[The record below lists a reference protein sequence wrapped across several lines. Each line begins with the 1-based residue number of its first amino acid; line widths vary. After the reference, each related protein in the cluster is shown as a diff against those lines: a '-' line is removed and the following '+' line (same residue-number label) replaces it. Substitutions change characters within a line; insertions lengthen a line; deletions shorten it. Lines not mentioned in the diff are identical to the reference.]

1 MKHTIED
8 FQKIGKKLKE
18 RLELETEI
26 ISIKFIKKVSQIP
39 DGFLRPFNDTGNK
52 MTLCMAMAAARY
64 ENKKV
69 AITADD
75 NPCTPV
81 SIAQGWAKAPMLPL
95 LKSQVVNKWNK
106 DILSV
111 IRLNNSR
118 YRLGGL
124 GAQWPLSRFIGHKG
138 FMVSPL
144 SQTPFVPDTVVLYGY
159 PLQITHVAQAFSV
172 EGKYV
177 PRGVAAG
184 FGESCWAAG
193 LFPLKSKN
201 PVFILGGFGERVF
214 AQVKNYEVAMG
225 MPGVMAFYVDE
236 YLYTAGGGEHNLLK
250 MLQNPPREV
259 SENVFPG
266 WHDVRNIMKY

>member
-1 MKHTIED
+1 MTYLTED
-8 FQKIGKKLKE
+8 YRNIGKKLKE
-18 RLELETEI
+18 RLELETELI
-26 ISIKFIKKVSQIP
+26 AVKFIKNVSQIP
-39 DGFLRPFNDTGNK
+39 GDFIRPLNDTGKK

-64 ENKKV
+64 ENNNV

-95 LKSQVVNKWNK
+95 LKSQVDNKWNK

-118 YRLGGL
+118 YRLGGW

-144 SQTPFVPDTVVLYGY
+144 SLTPFVPDTVVIYGD
-159 PLQITHVAQAFSV
+159 PLQMLHISHAFSF

-193 LFPLKSKN
+193 LFPLKSKK
-201 PVFILGGFGERVF
+201 PVFALAGFGERVF
-214 AQVKNYEVAMG
+214 SRVKNHEMVMG
-225 MPGVMAFYVDE
+225 MPGRLAFYVDE
-236 YLYTAGGGEHNLLK
+236 HLFTAGGEHNLLK
-250 MLQNPPREV
+250 MLKNPPAEAD
-259 SENVFPG
+259 ENIFPG
-266 WHDVRNIMKY
+266 WQDVRNIMKY